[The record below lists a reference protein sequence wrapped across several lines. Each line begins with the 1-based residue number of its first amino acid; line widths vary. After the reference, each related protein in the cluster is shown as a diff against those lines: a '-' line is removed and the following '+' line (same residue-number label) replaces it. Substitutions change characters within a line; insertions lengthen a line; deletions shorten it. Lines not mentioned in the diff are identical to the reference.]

1 MELITVIITTHNR
14 DIDLERAIKSV
25 FNQSYKN
32 LELFVVDDNPTIST
46 GIVVEKFKNQLSYI
60 KSSKKGLCS
69 SRNLG
74 LEISNGDFV
83 VFLDDDDEILRD
95 SILKRKIF
103 LDSLEENI
111 KSNTAYVY
119 SGCSLNIVHQKRT
132 TFDMPFI
139 HGDLADSIKNGK
151 IKTIPSTFLINK
163 VVLDKYN
170 IRFDESFTSFVD
182 HDFFMNLASNNLHI
196 YFVNEALTKTYVFP
210 TKKSMVNDVDKRLD
224 NIQKFF
230 SKWNKTFDDLMN
242 VTNYKKFKTN
252 YISNEFSS
260 LILNSIIANDL
271 KSFFR
276 IIFEIS
282 LHKKSTRNLSLM
294 ILKITVLN
302 FIKHLIP
309 SSLIRIFKN

>member
-74 LEISNGDFV
+74 LEISNGNFV